1 MPPPGRPKN
10 AIESDNVQASLPEPA
25 IRCLELL
32 LKSGRYGTNLSDV
45 TRYVLLRGIDD
56 LTRAHI
62 LPPISK
68 DIDA

>member
-1 MPPPGRPKN
+1 MAGRPEN
-10 AIESDNVQASLPEPA
+10 TIESDKVHASLPEPA

-45 TRYVLLRGIDD
+45 ARYVLLRGIDD

-62 LPPISK
+62 LPPISE
-68 DIDA
+68 DIEA

>member
-1 MPPPGRPKN
+1 MAGRPDN
-10 AIESDNVQASLPEPA
+10 TIESDKVGASLPKPA

-56 LTRAHI
+56 LTRANI
-62 LPPISK
+62 LPLSIT
-68 DIDA
+68 DDED